1 MKKYYALFV
10 YNEKEYVVRFK
21 IDGSLKYDKKTKCF
35 IDDRYYVRSIADVIA
50 MAALD
55 SHPMND
61 KHFGFSCL
69 LSHDYFVEYRARG
82 IERWTPKREVIEWR

>member
-10 YNEKEYVVRFK
+10 YNEREYVIQFK
-21 IDGSLKYDKKTKCF
+21 IDGSLKYDRKTKCF
-35 IDDRYYVRSIADVIA
+35 IDDNYYVRSIADVIA

-55 SHPMND
+55 CHPMNN

-69 LSHDYFVEYRARG
+69 INHDYFVECRARG
-82 IERWTPKREVIEWR
+82 VKRWKPKREIIIWR